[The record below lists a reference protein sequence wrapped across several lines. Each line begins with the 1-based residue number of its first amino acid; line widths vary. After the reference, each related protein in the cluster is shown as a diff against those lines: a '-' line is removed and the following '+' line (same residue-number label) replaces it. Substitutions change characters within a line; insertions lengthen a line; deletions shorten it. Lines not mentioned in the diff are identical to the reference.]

1 MTSPT
6 DAAQRLQAAP
16 EPVSGGRAG
25 LGEEA
30 YLRLRDAIVSGELQP
45 HDSLSEAAL
54 AKRLRTSRT
63 PVREALARLA
73 AEGLVQLSPGR
84 GARVTDISLTDIRDL
99 FQLREALEGIGA
111 RLAAANASAYA
122 DEVDVLIKRFRE
134 YENIDGPPR
143 LADYYEL
150 TSALDQCLAAMAGNR
165 RLENALRDVWAH
177 SRRLRQYASHDVARV
192 ERSAREHVQILEA
205 VRQGDGE
212 RAEAAVRLHLANSR
226 RAILDKFL
234 GS

>member
-1 MTSPT
+1 MTSQP
-6 DAAQRLQAAP
+6 DAAERVQAPPDPARN
-16 EPVSGGRAG
+16 GRVG

-30 YLRLRDAIVSGELQP
+30 YLRLRDAIVSGDLQP

-73 AEGLVQLSPGR
+73 TEGLVQLAPGR

-99 FQLREALEGIGA
+99 FQLREVLEGLAA
-111 RLAAANASAYA
+111 RLAGANAGAYA
-122 DEVDVLIKRFRE
+122 DEVDVLIQRFRE
-134 YENIDGPPR
+134 YESIEGQPR
-143 LADYYEL
+143 LPDYYEL
-150 TSALDQCLAAMAGNR
+150 TSALDQLLVAMAGNR
-165 RLENALRDVWAH
+165 RLEQALRDVWAH
-177 SRRLRQYASHDVARV
+177 TRRLRQYASHDVARL
-192 ERSAREHVQILEA
+192 ESSAREHVQILEA

-212 RAEAAVRLHLANSR
+212 RAEAAVRLHMTNSR